1 MAQKHKQNSSRPSA
15 MISKTTS
22 RQSKPVKS
30 VEDISRSTSNQSH
43 KKHGIRSFFKI
54 LPFLPRFKRKT
65 KSNQRKVSQISRI
78 KIRSSSSL
86 TNHDKRKL
94 IRLYQSQ
101 ENLFNPNH
109 PDYGDSNCEDSSYA
123 KISSFFPS
131 KTCQEIQSYIHELR
145 LLFEREYIV
154 IGNAY
159 RRFGEL
165 LKPSIKYYNEFL
177 FLVPFL
183 RFSWDSAAYLPPKET
198 CTDDFISYNSCTSDG
213 TDRIMSSGDDL
224 IGEHLNRSSAGKCFF
239 FGKKKQTKKN
249 AKSEDDLVPKE
260 KSPAVLEAKQTSPE
274 KPAAETTSSP
284 LQRRLSR
291 HSEETAKNGKTVEED
306 AAKKSKVAHHD
317 APRISLSEHHD
328 TPRKSVTEHH
338 DTPRKSITDHHDA
351 PRKSITDH
359 HDAPRKSITEEQH
372 AAQKSD
378 HKDTAHKQFS
388 FGKKTP
394 AQQKG
399 STELSEQG
407 SLEARRDSSNKR
419 LSWKSDLSSDRC
431 QGPCDKECNRLG
443 KSQEPLDTRKSLQST
458 RSSQASTSVHRG
470 SVDRAPYQVNSYYS
484 DSQSAKTSLLQQQQR
499 RPSQQSQPTYP
510 GNQEQ
515 LNMLCEMIKIELSA
529 SPDFIYYDAKWR
541 IIEILREV
549 QKRNMIHSK
558 TDPAACKSL
567 ESSSAGR
574 RESQAQ
580 KQHCN
585 CSAATNCLINRE
597 ATPMQRIPCPANAT
611 RCPYCCKH

>member
-1 MAQKHKQNSSRPSA
+1 MAQKRKQNSSRPSA

-22 RQSKPVKS
+22 SQSKPVKS
-30 VEDISRSTSNQSH
+30 AEDISRSTSDQSH

-65 KSNQRKVSQISRI
+65 KTNQRKVSQISRI

-101 ENLFNPNH
+101 ENLYNPNH

-154 IGNAY
+154 IENGY

-260 KSPAVLEAKQTSPE
+260 KPPAVLDAKQTLPE
-274 KPAAETTSSP
+274 KPDPETASSP
-284 LQRRLSR
+284 QKRLSR
-291 HSEETAKNGKTVEED
+291 HSEEMAKNGKTVEE
-306 AAKKSKVAHHD
+306 
-317 APRISLSEHHD
+317 HHD
-328 TPRKSVTEHH
+328 TPRKSITEHH
-338 DTPRKSITDHHDA
+338 DAPRKSITDHHDA

-359 HDAPRKSITEEQH
+359 HDAPRKSITDHHDAPRKSITDHHDAPRKSLTEEQH
-372 AAQKSD
+372 AAQKSKSD
-378 HKDTAHKQFS
+378 HKDASHKQFS

-419 LSWKSDLSSDRC
+419 LSWKSDLSS
-431 QGPCDKECNRLG
+431 G
-443 KSQEPLDTRKSLQST
+443 KSQEPLDTRKSVQST

-558 TDPAACKSL
+558 TDPTACKSL

-580 KQHCN
+580 KQHCS
-585 CSAATNCLINRE
+585 CLATTNCLINRE
-597 ATPMQRIPCPANAT
+597 ATPIQRIPCPANAT